1 MPKHPKA
8 QTPKPKPKPKPKS
21 PIKALQVE
29 LASQMQHAENLKML
43 LRAAEGLADQAAKT
57 RDNYIA
63 KYQEACAER
72 DIARKEANRLRQY
85 LAILNEVA
93 GQVSETSPA
102 TFQRDAAAYKTCED
116 LRAGIDYLR
125 RAMEA
130 LSRLQV
136 PQPATEQH
144 P

>member
-8 QTPKPKPKPKPKS
+8 QPPKPKPKPKS

-57 RDNYIA
+57 RDKYIA

-72 DIARKEANRLRQY
+72 DLARKEAYDLRKY
-85 LAILNEVA
+85 LAVLNEVA
-93 GQVSETSPA
+93 GQVSETAPA
-102 TFQRDAAAYKTCED
+102 TFRRDAAAYKTCED

-125 RAMEA
+125 RAMQA
-130 LSRLQV
+130 LDRLCV
-136 PQPATEQH
+136 PQPPTGQH